1 MMMPTDGGSGRTAPV
16 FRINPVRELSGDVAR
31 KIAAG
36 EVIDRPAA
44 VIRELLD
51 NAIDAGAS
59 RIEVEID
66 SGGIER
72 IRVRDNGCG
81 MTRDDLELCTKT
93 HTTSKISSE
102 NDLLTLST
110 LGFRGEALSSI
121 RAVSS
126 LEITTARD
134 GSSWKLDDRGISPDR
149 LPEGTVLELRGLFA
163 NFPARRQFLKRPA
176 SEAAL
181 CRQIFIEKALPW
193 PEIAFRYTSGTSQP
207 FMLPAVESLR
217 ERVLS
222 ALDPPESESF
232 FHALETE
239 GEGFTATV
247 IAGTTAVSRANR
259 KNIMIFVNGRRIQEY
274 GLVQALEYGAE
285 GYFPNGTHPF
295 AILFVTMDSSLVD
308 FNIHPAKRE
317 ARFRDLPTLHHAT
330 SSLMKNFFRNN
341 TIAASIRSSPEEH
354 RELFP
359 SERQDDNRMPDS
371 PLPRF
376 TMDSFARYD
385 EVSERKDTA
394 AILAGEA
401 LSGTS
406 RYAGTNNE
414 PSSGSFRYLGQ
425 VLGTFLVVETDSAL
439 MLIDQHAAHERILFN
454 AMKDSHA
461 PVQELLVPYQIET
474 LSSGEDRLLEQY
486 RPSLAQAGFI
496 IEPAGSGCWQVTAV
510 PARWTGTAEDLK
522 KDILETGRNPED
534 LITHLL
540 AQAACRAACK
550 DGDLLDPATA
560 RNLVEQTLALEEP
573 VCPHGR
579 PVWTVL
585 SRKELFGRVQRS

>member
-1 MMMPTDGGSGRTAPV
+1 MMNSNVQSGRL
-16 FRINPVRELSGDVAR
+16 RPVRELSGAVAR

-102 NDLLTLST
+102 DDLLTLST

-126 LEITTARD
+126 LEIMTARD
-134 GSSWKLDDRGISPDR
+134 GHSWKLDDRGISPDR
-149 LPEGTVLELRGLFA
+149 LPEGTVMELRGLFA
-163 NFPARRQFLKRPA
+163 NFPARRQFLRKPS

-181 CRQIFIEKALPW
+181 CRQIFMEKALPW
-193 PEIAFRYTSGTSQP
+193 PEITFRYTSGTSQP

-222 ALDPPESESF
+222 AFDPPEGESF

-239 GEGFTATV
+239 GEGFTATIV
-247 IAGTTAVSRANR
+247 AGTTAVTRANR

-317 ARFRDLPTLHHAT
+317 ARFRDLPALHHAT
-330 SSLMKNFFRNN
+330 SSLMRNFFRNN
-341 TIAASIRSSPEEH
+341 AIAGTVRTAPEQH

-359 SERQDDNRMPDS
+359 SERQDTNRLPDS
-371 PLPRF
+371 SRPRF
-376 TMDSFARYD
+376 TRDSFARYD
-385 EVSERKDTA
+385 EVSGQNDTTA
-394 AILAGEA
+394 TLAREA
-401 LSGTS
+401 LSGPGWNTD
-406 RYAGTNNE
+406 TKNE
-414 PSSGSFRYLGQ
+414 PSASTFRYLGQ
-425 VLGTFLVVETDSAL
+425 VLGTFLVVETDSSL

-454 AMKDSHA
+454 AMKDSRT
-461 PVQELLVPYQIET
+461 PVQELLVPYNIET
-474 LSSGEDRLLEQY
+474 SSREEDRILEQY
-486 RPSLAQAGFI
+486 GASLAQAGFVL
-496 IEPAGSGCWQVTAV
+496 EPAGSGCWQVTAV
-510 PARWTGTAEDLK
+510 PSRWTGTAEDLK
-522 KDILETGRNPED
+522 KDILETGREPGD

-540 AQAACRAACK
+540 ARAACRAACK

-560 RNLVEQTLALEEP
+560 RKLVEQTLALEEP

-579 PVWTVL
+579 PVWTKL
-585 SRKELFGRVQRS
+585 TRKELFERVQRT